1 MIDARAIAEGI
12 QPGDLFELTDP
23 FEHTFE
29 VCDSLAEAVRH
40 APEYGC
46 ELIHVLRNTGKRSGG
61 MPLMEVVYPL
71 SLTTAREVVRFVR
84 GRR

>member
-1 MIDARAIAEGI
+1 MIDVRVIAEGI
-12 QPGDLFELTDP
+12 RSGDLFELTDES
-23 FEHTFE
+23 EHTFE
-29 VCDSLAEAVRH
+29 VCNSLAEAVRH

-46 ELIHVLRNTGKRSGG
+46 ELIHVLRNTGKRSKG
-61 MPLMEVVYPL
+61 MPVMEVVYPL